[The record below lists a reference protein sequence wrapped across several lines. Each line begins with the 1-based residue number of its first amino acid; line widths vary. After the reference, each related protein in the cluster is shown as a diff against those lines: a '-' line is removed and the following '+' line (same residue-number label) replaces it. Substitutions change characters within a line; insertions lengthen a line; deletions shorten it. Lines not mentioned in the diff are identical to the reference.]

1 MSLFV
6 IVTYYLGKFHRS
18 LTKYMFFS
26 SGQKFQFQYPLH
38 PLQNRWKTLALLYIF
53 NGKDNM
59 MVFRLK
65 EVRNCN

>member
-1 MSLFV
+1 
-6 IVTYYLGKFHRS
+6 
-18 LTKYMFFS
+18 MFFS